1 MREQVKK
8 LDEIVLKKK
17 HPKNF
22 KIMWL
27 TDDKKSDRMG
37 T

>member
-1 MREQVKK
+1 MRRIVKI

-37 T
+37 V

>member
-1 MREQVKK
+1 MI
-8 LDEIVLKKK
+8 LDEIVLQKK

-37 T
+37 A